1 MAIYF
6 ARESIRE
13 PSGEEFIGRR
23 SYESYETYGPCVDCC
38 PAAFTLMPMKQRV
51 LLGMSGGVDSSVA
64 GYLLREQGYEVVGV
78 TMKVWPQDCISRA
91 EDKCCGPQAVADARG
106 VAHALGIPHYVVDEA
121 DQFERLVIDYF
132 ASEYQ
137 AGRTPNP
144 CVMCNEKLK
153 FGNLW
158 SKARA
163 LGCDYIATGHYAI
176 IDHVVAACGDRGR
189 VDSRT
194 ASGAT
199 GVIDPGYSYAVLRKS
214 VDRRKDQSYFLFSL
228 HQPQLRRALTPL
240 GRMMKPQIREIA
252 RSLGLKV
259 ADKID
264 SQEICFVPGN
274 DYKAFLR
281 SRLGENEFHRGEIY
295 DVDGNFVGEHDGIEL
310 FTIGQRKGLP
320 GGSLRPRY
328 VVDLDPETNRVIVGD
343 ADDLVADEF
352 EIDRVNW
359 HPVVAMTKADSAS
372 PLDEGEGTE
381 VRGIPSQNRESREP
395 SPYPLPW
402 EGRGEETPRGQDRG
416 FSFEATVKIRYNHPG
431 TPATIVLSEDNR
443 ARICLHEPQ
452 RAVTPGQ
459 AAVIYKDDVVLGGG
473 WICRREAPV
482 LA

>member
-1 MAIYF
+1 MH
-6 ARESIRE
+6 
-13 PSGEEFIGRR
+13 PFIEVGRLKMN
-23 SYESYETYGPCVDCC
+23 SQ
-38 PAAFTLMPMKQRV
+38 KQRV

-64 GYLLREQGYEVVGV
+64 GYLLREQGYEVIGV

-91 EDKCCGPQAVADARG
+91 EDKCCGPQAVADARA
-106 VAHALGIPHYVVDEA
+106 VAHSLGISHYVVDEA

-132 ASEYQ
+132 SSEYQ

-158 SKARA
+158 RKAAA

-176 IDHVVAACGDRGR
+176 IERHADRAVVRKG
-189 VDSRT
+189 VD
-194 ASGAT
+194 
-199 GVIDPGYSYAVLRKS
+199 P
-214 VDRRKDQSYFLFSL
+214 RKDQSYFLFSL
-228 HQPQLRRALTPL
+228 RQAQLRRALTPL
-240 GRMMKPQIREIA
+240 GKMFKPQIREIA

-281 SRLGENEFHRGEIY
+281 SHLRENEFHRGEIC
-295 DVDGNFVGEHDGIEL
+295 DVDGNFIAEHDGIEL

-320 GGSLRPRY
+320 GGSQRPRY

-343 ADDLVADEF
+343 ADDLLCDEF

-359 HPVVAMTKADSAS
+359 HHAGIGDPGL
-372 PLDEGEGTE
+372 PL
-381 VRGIPSQNRESREP
+381 
-395 SPYPLPW
+395 
-402 EGRGEETPRGQDRG
+402 
-416 FSFEATVKIRYNHPG
+416 EATVKIRYNHPG
-431 TPATIVLSEDNR
+431 TPATIIPLKDNR
-443 ARICLHEPQ
+443 ARIGLREPQ

-459 AAVIYKDDVVLGGG
+459 AAVLYNDDVVLGGG
-473 WICRREAPV
+473 WIGRTEPVQRTEALGRLGAPV

>member
-1 MAIYF
+1 MN
-6 ARESIRE
+6 RN
-13 PSGEEFIGRR
+13 
-23 SYESYETYGPCVDCC
+23 
-38 PAAFTLMPMKQRV
+38 KQRV

-64 GYLLREQGYEVVGV
+64 GYLLREQGYEVIGV

-121 DQFERLVIDYF
+121 DQFERVVIDYF

-158 SKARA
+158 SKAAA

-176 IDHVVAACGDRGR
+176 IEHVVAAGADRGR
-189 VDSRT
+189 VDSGNT
-194 ASGAT
+194 FDST
-199 GVIDPGYSYAVLRKS
+199 GVTDPGYSYAVLRKG
-214 VDRRKDQSYFLFSL
+214 VDPRKDQSYFLFSL
-228 HQPQLRRALTPL
+228 RQPQLRRALTPL
-240 GRMMKPQIREIA
+240 GTMTKPQIREIA
-252 RSLGLKV
+252 HSLGLKV

-281 SRLGENEFHRGEIY
+281 SHLGENEFHAGEIY
-295 DVDGNFVGEHDGIEL
+295 DVDGNFVAKHGGIEL

-328 VVDLDPETNRVIVGD
+328 VVDLDPATNRVIVGD
-343 ADDLVADEF
+343 ADDLVCEEF

-359 HPVVAMTKADSAS
+359 HPAAGV
-372 PLDEGEGTE
+372 
-381 VRGIPSQNRESREP
+381 I
-395 SPYPLPW
+395 
-402 EGRGEETPRGQDRG
+402 PRGRDCNAVAAGVDRG
-416 FSFEATVKIRYNHPG
+416 SFEATVKIRYSHPG
-431 TPATIVLSEDNR
+431 TVATVTRLENDR
-443 ARICLHEPQ
+443 ARVRLHEAQ

-459 AAVIYKDDVVLGGG
+459 AAVIYDDDVVLGGG
-473 WICRREAPV
+473 WICRGMAGHPERSEAKSKDP
-482 LA
+482 AMIR

>member
-1 MAIYF
+1 MN
-6 ARESIRE
+6 RN
-13 PSGEEFIGRR
+13 
-23 SYESYETYGPCVDCC
+23 
-38 PAAFTLMPMKQRV
+38 KQRV

-64 GYLLREQGYEVVGV
+64 GYLLREQGYDVIGV

-91 EDKCCGPQAVADARG
+91 EDKCCGPQAIADARG

-121 DQFERLVIDYF
+121 DQFERVVIDYF

-158 SKARA
+158 GKAAA

-176 IDHVVAACGDRGR
+176 IEHVDAMPSSRGGECGEGAASTFAILRKG
-189 VDSRT
+189 
-194 ASGAT
+194 
-199 GVIDPGYSYAVLRKS
+199 IDP
-214 VDRRKDQSYFLFSL
+214 RKDQSYFLFSL
-228 HQPQLRRALTPL
+228 RQPQLRRALTPL
-240 GRMMKPQIREIA
+240 GRMTKPEIRKIA
-252 RSLGLKV
+252 HSLGLKI

-281 SRLGENEFHRGEIY
+281 SHLGDSEFHRGEIY
-295 DVDGNFVGEHDGIEL
+295 DVDGNFLGQHDGIEL

-320 GGSLRPRY
+320 GGSPRPRY
-328 VVDLDPETNRVIVGD
+328 VADLDPETNRVIVGD
-343 ADDLVADEF
+343 ADDLIVDEF

-359 HPVVAMTKADSAS
+359 HPVACNTSSAS
-372 PLDEGEGTE
+372 PLEEGERTE
-381 VRGIPSQNRESREP
+381 VRGRSQKGENFEP

-402 EGRGEETPRGQDRG
+402 EGRGEESRAQRQYDVRST
-416 FSFEATVKIRYNHPG
+416 FEATVKIRYNHPG
-431 TPATIVLSEDNR
+431 TVATVTPLEHDR
-443 ARICLHEPQ
+443 ARVRLHEPQ

-459 AAVIYKDDVVLGGG
+459 AAVIYDDDIVLGGG
-473 WICRREAPV
+473 WICRRALCHPKRSRAESKEPGRYV
-482 LA
+482 ELA